1 MDFSQLRYYEPS
13 KEKAVMV
20 KEDLIVYGATPAG
33 ITCAI
38 QARKMGLSV
47 AIAEFGRHIGG
58 ITASGLGA
66 TDFGAKEAI
75 GGLSREFYRRIGAYY
90 GKEEQWTFEP
100 KAAAAVFRTWLDEYE
115 IPVYF
120 NQHPEEVVMD
130 QNKIKR
136 IIMENGSV
144 FEGGCF
150 VDAGYE
156 GDLMAKAGVA
166 YSVGRESNST
176 YNETYNGV
184 RFGEPHHKFEV
195 PVDPYVKEGDKRSGL
210 LEGLTELEA
219 VTADEAG
226 QGDGRIQAYNFR
238 ICLTKD
244 PGNSIPFPK
253 PPKYE
258 PEAYTLLLR
267 YIKAGVWDAMKLHIM
282 LPNGKSDLNNHGA
295 VSTDYIGKN
304 HAWPD
309 GDYETREEIFQE
321 HFNYNL
327 GMLYFLSSDERVPES
342 IREEVSQWGLPK
354 DEFTGTGHWPHQLYI
369 RESRRMV
376 SDYVMTDRN
385 CLGKTIV
392 EDLIGLASYQMDSHH
407 CRRVVIDGVCVNEG
421 DVEVPISPYPVS
433 YRSIRPRADECLNL
447 LVPVCLSS
455 SHIAYGSIRMEP
467 VFMIIGQSA
476 GAAAAL
482 AFHGG
487 TSVQEVKYPLLE
499 KVLLNADQVLE
510 WDESLEDDPLDR
522 MKKTFGKGATLG
534 RIDTK

>member
-1 MDFSQLRYYEPS
+1 MWMDFSQLRYYEPS
-13 KEKAVMV
+13 KDKAVMV
-20 KEDLIVYGATPAG
+20 KMDLIVYGATPAG

-38 QARKMGLSV
+38 QAKKMGLSV
-47 AIAEFGRHIGG
+47 AVAEFCRHIGG

-100 KAAAAVFRTWLDEYE
+100 KAASAVFETWLSEYE

-120 NQHPEEVVMD
+120 NQHPEDVVIVH
-130 QNKIKR
+130 NKIKR
-136 IIMENGSV
+136 ISMENGSV
-144 FEGGCF
+144 FEGCYF

-156 GDLMAKAGVA
+156 GDIMAKAGVSYA
-166 YSVGRESNST
+166 VGRESIST

-184 RFGEPHHKFEV
+184 RFGEPHHKFEI
-195 PVDPYVKEGDKRSGL
+195 PVDPYVIEGVKGSGL
-210 LEGLTELEA
+210 LEGVTELEA
-219 VTADEAG
+219 GTVKEG
-226 QGDGRIQAYNFR
+226 KGDGRIQAYNFR
-238 ICLTKD
+238 ICLAND
-244 PGNSIPFPK
+244 PGNSIPIPK

-258 PEAYTLLLR
+258 PETYELLLR

-304 HAWPD
+304 YAWPD
-309 GDYETREEIFQE
+309 GNYETREAIFQE

-327 GMLYFLSSDERVPES
+327 GMLYFLSCDERVPSS
-342 IREEVSQWGLPK
+342 IREEVSEWGLPK
-354 DEFTGTGHWPHQLYI
+354 DEFPETGHWPHQLYI

-385 CLGKTIV
+385 CLGQTTV
-392 EDLIGLASYQMDSHH
+392 EDSIGLASYQMDSHH
-407 CRRVVIDGVCVNEG
+407 CRRVAIDGVCVNEG
-421 DVEVPISPYPVS
+421 DVEIPISPYPIS
-433 YRSIRPRADECLNL
+433 YRSITPRADECLNL

-467 VFMIIGQSA
+467 VFMILGQSA

-482 AFHGG
+482 AFHEC
-487 TSVQEVKYPLLE
+487 TAVQEVDDALLK
-499 KVLLNADQVLE
+499 KVLLNAGQALE
-510 WDESLEDDPLDR
+510 WDEGREDDPLER
-522 MKKTFGKGATLG
+522 MKRTFGTG
-534 RIDTK
+534 